1 MGVPTSRIRRSS
13 GRTVGAFVGGLVA
26 SGVTALLIALLWRHP
41 IAAASSA
48 LPLAVAVILF
58 WKSVGGSGFAPC
70 PACGIRLDGLSM
82 DSNDGILCK
91 GCKKYLE
98 SKEGYLRATF
108 DNRVADTPLFGVTLP
123 ESFRLPEV
131 CCVCAKPAAQLEPL
145 SVKALDSADS
155 RRVTADVPHCAEH
168 HGGAALVPQGRRAQ
182 IRFRSYPYFR
192 AFCELNK
199 LSPE

>member
-1 MGVPTSRIRRSS
+1 MGVPTSLIRRSL
-13 GRTVGAFVGGLVA
+13 GHTVGAVVGGLVA
-26 SGVTALLIALLWRHP
+26 SCATAMLIALLWKHP
-41 IAAASSA
+41 VAAATSVF
-48 LPLAVAVILF
+48 PLAAAVILF
-58 WKSVGGSGFAPC
+58 WKAVAGSGIAPC
-70 PACGIRLDGLSM
+70 PACGIRIDGLSTV
-82 DSNDGILCK
+82 SNDGVLCN

-98 SKEGYLRATF
+98 SREGYLRVTF
-108 DNRVADTPLFGVTLP
+108 ENRVADTPLFGVTLP
-123 ESFRLPEV
+123 ELFRLPQV

-145 SVKALDSADS
+145 SVKALDSKDS

-168 HGGAALVPQGRRAQ
+168 HGGAALVPRGKRAQ